1 MIDEG
6 LRKAVDTLSWEELQR
21 ANKIH
26 PQFTDMHHGYAVI
39 KEEVEECE
47 EALEMI
53 QLHSNYLWNNVRTDN
68 LDGFKAETVII
79 KRYAIEL
86 ALEAIQ
92 VAAVAQ
98 KLMNMLEM
106 EEK

>member
-6 LRKAVDTLSWEELQR
+6 LRKIVETLSWEELQR

-26 PQFTDMHHGYAVI
+26 PQFADMHHGYAVI
-39 KEEVEECE
+39 KEEIEECE
-47 EALEMI
+47 EALD
-53 QLHSNYLWNNVRTDN
+53 LVKTHTNDLWQCVRNDS
-68 LDGFKAETVII
+68 LEVFKIESKLI

-92 VAAVAQ
+92 VAAMAQ
-98 KLMNMLEM
+98 KFIDINLEN
-106 EEK
+106 

>member
-6 LRKAVDTLSWEELQR
+6 LREAVKTLAWEELQR

-26 PQFTDMHHGYAVI
+26 PQFVDMHQGYGVI

-47 EALEMI
+47 EVLKLI
-53 QLHSNYLWNNVRTDN
+53 DINSKYLWRCVRTDN
-68 LDGFKAETVII
+68 LEIFKIQAEVIR
-79 KRYAIEL
+79 KHAIEL

-98 KLMNMLEM
+98 KLISIV
-106 EEK
+106 EEV